1 MISNIIS
8 KLYNIIQSSIEDDPE
23 NIRAQE
29 KSESNSRLK
38 ELTSQGFQIVY
49 NYLDAFKH
57 ESNEKEKQSR
67 DDLIWW
73 CSKHHYDEE
82 NMIWTYLKNNPNK
95 YSWIDK
101 DFIRIVIR
109 DFRRNK

>member
-1 MISNIIS
+1 MIS

-23 NIRAQE
+23 QLRAQE
-29 KSESNSRLK
+29 KSESDSRLK
-38 ELTSQGFQIVY
+38 ELMSQGFQIVY
-49 NYLDAFKH
+49 NYLDAFVYENDWK
-57 ESNEKEKQSR
+57 EQWYRNE
-67 DDLIWW
+67 LIYW

-82 NMIWTYLKNNPNK
+82 NMIWTYFKNNPNK

-101 DFIRIVIR
+101 DFIKIVIR